1 MHPPSSLA
9 SASTLGIPL
18 QARTVLVVEDEPLLR
33 DLIASELAEAG
44 FLVIEAGTAE
54 EGRDVLGQRQ
64 VGALFTDIRLPGA
77 MDGWQLAEEARA
89 LNPRLPVIYATGY
102 SPETPRIVPGGVF
115 LRKPYLPSRVIEA
128 LEQLL
133 DPSPD

>member
-1 MHPPSSLA
+1 
-9 SASTLGIPL
+9 
-18 QARTVLVVEDEPLLR
+18 
-33 DLIASELAEAG
+33 
-44 FLVIEAGTAE
+44 
-54 EGRDVLGQRQ
+54 
-64 VGALFTDIRLPGA
+64 